1 MRVVFVTVG
10 KKMDILV
17 SPLVRSEYGV
27 SFFKLEPIGKR
38 YKIKFYT

>member
-27 SFFKLEPIGKR
+27 SFFKLGLLGNA
-38 YKIKFYT
+38 IK